1 MITKTDLKD
10 LERALCNKPTE
21 FKRALVITYFFV
33 FSAFLYYL
41 LR

>member
-10 LERALCNKPTE
+10 LERSLCNKPSE
-21 FKRALVITYFFV
+21 VKKALLITYFVV
-33 FSAFLYYL
+33 FFILLYYL